1 MSCPLDC
8 EYLAEAR
15 TREKPQPLGEEQIPH
30 KEIRVTEEFLEGQ
43 GTLVAATAAG
53 LATAALGLAGV
64 VDRDVR
70 EALSSLV
77 ETYRTLENGIYY
89 ESKPANIL
97 AARVQELVQR
107 GLEEFRKSRT
117 EKMGMTTVR
126 DADVLGVLVFLERM
140 ERQFNNGRRRG
151 RSFIDFLR
159 MQSGVQERPGAGAST
174 LIVP

>member
-1 MSCPLDC
+1 M
-8 EYLAEAR
+8 EAR
-15 TREKPQPLGEEQIPH
+15 THEKPQPISEGQIPH
-30 KEIRVTEEFLEGQ
+30 PEIRVTEEFLEGQ
-43 GTLVAATAAG
+43 GALAAATAAG
-53 LATAALGLAGV
+53 LTTAALGLAGV
-64 VDRDVR
+64 VDQDVR
-70 EALSSLV
+70 EALGSLV
-77 ETYRTLENGIYY
+77 ETYRTLANGIYY

-107 GLEEFRKSRT
+107 GLDEFRTST
-117 EKMGMTTVR
+117 AEKMGMTTVR

-159 MQSGVQERPGAGAST
+159 AQSGVQERPGAGAST